1 MRSVPTSL
9 RRPILFR
16 LAGKNG
22 EKRGA
27 GLRFGACCG
36 CSLGKPLF
44 SVTAN
49 THSHP
54 TGTMVRAACY
64 GASDLQVAVDTVSP
78 RVTPLNRSQWKSGN
92 IQFKIGDAETGVRDY
107 KVMIDGRFELFSF
120 SSKTAR
126 LSMKY
131 PKRLKRGVPHKLEVI
146 VTDYCGNETRK
157 EYKF

>member
-1 MRSVPTSL
+1 MQSRTNSHWSCCLPKLIAVLVTAGKVQKNRRGFSGRCKGGPGENRNPLGLQIANRRSVCNL
-9 RRPILFR
+9 KRRKQAQRIRDVAPSGDSFR
-16 LAGKNG
+16 RGRFRRASGGPFFSALPEKNG

-64 GASDLQVAVDTVSP
+64 GASDLQVA
-78 RVTPLNRSQWKSGN
+78 
-92 IQFKIGDAETGVRDY
+92 A
-107 KVMIDGRFELFSF
+107 FE
-120 SSKTAR
+120 R
-126 LSMKY
+126 L
-131 PKRLKRGVPHKLEVI
+131 R
-146 VTDYCGNETRK
+146 
-157 EYKF
+157 